1 MMLNKITKP
10 IYCNKCGTDITFIE
24 EADAVF
30 VNPCQECLDFAEKEA
45 FADGET
51 AGYDRRLDERDR

>member
-1 MMLNKITKP
+1 MLNKINKLL
-10 IYCNKCGTDITFIE
+10 YCNKCGANITFIE
-24 EADAVF
+24 ETYALF
-30 VNPCQECLDFAEKEA
+30 VNPCQECLDFVEKEA